1 MKKSEYRKR
10 VGTTTIVNLKH
21 IKECDV
27 YCGRG
32 GLFGNPFVI
41 GRDGT
46 REEVL
51 IMYGVYLKQNKHL
64 IRKAQR
70 ELIGRVCG
78 CFCVPEGC
86 HVEIL
91 IGCAMEIDHA

>member
-1 MKKSEYRKR
+1 MKKHRK
-10 VGTTTIVNLKH
+10 VIGTTTIVNLKF

-32 GLFGNPFVI
+32 GPFGNPFVI
-41 GRDGT
+41 GRDGS

-51 IMYGVYLKQNKHL
+51 IMYGVYLKKHKAL
-64 IRKAQR
+64 IRRAQR
-70 ELIGRVCG
+70 ELVGRVCG
-78 CFCVPEGC
+78 CFCVPEPC

-91 IGCAMEIDHA
+91 IGCAMEIDS